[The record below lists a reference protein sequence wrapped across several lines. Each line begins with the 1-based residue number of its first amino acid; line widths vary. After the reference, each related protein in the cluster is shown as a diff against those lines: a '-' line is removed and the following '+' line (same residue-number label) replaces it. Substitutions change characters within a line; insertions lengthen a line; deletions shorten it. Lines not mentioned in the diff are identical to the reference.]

1 MKKIIVGNLKANM
14 NMDRVGDYIY
24 NIKSSLNENGEIIF
38 CPSYIYIPFF
48 TSAGFCVGSQDV
60 SIYENGSYTGEI
72 SAEQLKSAGVKY
84 SIVGHSERISHN
96 NETDAIINKKVK
108 QCINN
113 DIIPIIC
120 VGETKKEK
128 IEFKTKQVIRMYL
141 LEVLKDLDR
150 DKIKNLIIA
159 YEPIWSIGTG
169 IIPSLKEIDE
179 IALFIKDIVKSAYKL
194 DVKVLYGGSINYS
207 NVSKLRDL
215 ENVDGFLIGGASN
228 NTLEFSEII
237 KEINQ

>member
-14 NMDRVGDYIY
+14 NMDKIGDYIY
-24 NIKSSLNENGEIIF
+24 NVKSSLNANDKIIF

-48 TSAGFCVGSQDV
+48 TSAGFCVGAQDV
-60 SIYENGSYTGEI
+60 SIYENGSYTGEV

-84 SIVGHSERISHN
+84 SIVGHSERVSYN
-96 NETDAIINKKVK
+96 NETDTIINKKVK

-120 VGETKKEK
+120 VGETKKDK

-159 YEPIWSIGTG
+159 YEPIWSVGTG

-179 IALFIKDIVKSAYKL
+179 IALFIKDIVTSAYKF
-194 DVKVLYGGSINYS
+194 DVKVLYGGSINYN
-207 NVSKLRDL
+207 NVSKIKDL
-215 ENVDGFLIGGASN
+215 ENIDGFLIGGAAN
-228 NTLEFSEII
+228 NPLEFTEII
-237 KEINQ
+237 KELDI